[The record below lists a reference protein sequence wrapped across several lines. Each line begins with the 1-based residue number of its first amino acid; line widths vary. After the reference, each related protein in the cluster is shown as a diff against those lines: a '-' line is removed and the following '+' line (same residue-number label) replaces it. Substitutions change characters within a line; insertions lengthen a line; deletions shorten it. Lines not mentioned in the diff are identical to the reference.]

1 MTMREEPFRWLKW
14 GMLLPVVVLNG
25 WLLIQLFE
33 YFSSLIGIFMSA
45 NLLAFVLN
53 YPVEW
58 LERHRLS
65 RVRAVTVV
73 FLLALSAVVLLAVT
87 VVPIVASQLS
97 DFVNRLPDWIGSG
110 SQQLEELQ
118 NWAIARQFP
127 IDLTRLI
134 NQLQDGLSERLQD
147 LSGQLFS
154 FGVGLVGRTLDCL
167 LTLVFT
173 FYLLLHGDRLW
184 RGVFALLPATI
195 RQPLRRS
202 IRRNFQN
209 YFIGQATLAALT
221 GALVILAFLV
231 LGVPFGVLFGVGIGL
246 MALIPFGTSLGIFGI
261 SALVALQSIWIAI
274 KVLLVGI
281 VIDQSIQNGL
291 APRLLGRFTG
301 LNPVWVLVSLL
312 VGVRLAGVLGLLVA
326 VPIAGVARST
336 LEGFKRDRQ
345 SKLS

>member
-14 GMLLPVVVLNG
+14 GMLLPILVLNG

-33 YFSSLIGIFMSA
+33 YFSSLISIFISA

-53 YPVEW
+53 YPVQW

-87 VVPIVASQLS
+87 VVPIVVSQLS

-118 NWAIARQFP
+118 NWAIARRFP

-134 NQLQDGLSERLQD
+134 NQLQDGLSERLQE

-173 FYLLLHGDRLW
+173 FYLLLHGDRL
-184 RGVFALLPATI
+184 
-195 RQPLRRS
+195 
-202 IRRNFQN
+202 
-209 YFIGQATLAALT
+209 
-221 GALVILAFLV
+221 
-231 LGVPFGVLFGVGIGL
+231 
-246 MALIPFGTSLGIFGI
+246 
-261 SALVALQSIWIAI
+261 
-274 KVLLVGI
+274 
-281 VIDQSIQNGL
+281 
-291 APRLLGRFTG
+291 
-301 LNPVWVLVSLL
+301 
-312 VGVRLAGVLGLLVA
+312 
-326 VPIAGVARST
+326 
-336 LEGFKRDRQ
+336 
-345 SKLS
+345 